1 MGKQTE
7 EKHIV
12 EPKEHTFK
20 SSVVPGATVRV
31 RAADD
36 TDGHTGPLAAQEAG
50 PQCAR
55 AVRQPRGPRAG
66 ELSAQGRGNIL
77 SAKRLQINRKN
88 I

>member
-7 EKHIV
+7 DWQNV
-12 EPKEHTFK
+12 ELKAHTFK

-31 RAADD
+31 WAADD
-36 TDGHTGPLAAQEAG
+36 PTADAGPLPAQEAG

-66 ELSAQGRGNIL
+66 ELSAQGRENIYIIP
-77 SAKRLQINRKN
+77 RN
-88 I
+88 IIK